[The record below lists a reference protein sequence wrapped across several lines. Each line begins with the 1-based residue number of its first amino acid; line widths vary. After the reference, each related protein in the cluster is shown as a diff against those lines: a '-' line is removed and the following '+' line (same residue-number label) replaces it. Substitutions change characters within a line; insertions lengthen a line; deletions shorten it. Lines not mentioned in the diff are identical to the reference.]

1 MELNLQPLGTAC
13 FVSGQTFAAG
23 EPVASYLVRNANL
36 EIVRYDL
43 LASQK
48 AAFAPAGFVACSWV
62 HPYKPR
68 VAGENSERTLK
79 LNAETLFLA
88 LADPSTEVNA
98 ENTRLV
104 QFLAFMLERKK
115 VLRPKGRSAD
125 GEKNVYEHAKTKQF
139 YQVPKGELTPEFFVQ
154 VQAQLSVLVGEPKPR
169 TTPAPAATA
178 PAAAVESP
186 APAATTESA
195 SAPAPSA

>member
-1 MELNLQPLGTAC
+1 MELNLQPLATAC

-48 AAFAPAGFVACSWV
+48 EAFAPAGFVACTWV

-68 VAGENSERTLK
+68 VAGENTERTLK

-88 LADPSTEVNA
+88 LADPATEVNA

-125 GEKNVYEHAKTKQF
+125 GEKNVYEHAKTKQLF
-139 YQVPKGELTPEFFVQ
+139 QVPKGELTPEFFVQ
-154 VQAQLSVLVGEPKPR
+154 VQAQLSVLVGEPKPKNVAAA
-169 TTPAPAATA
+169 APA
-178 PAAAVESP
+178 SP
-186 APAATTESA
+186 APDATTESA
-195 SAPAPSA
+195 ATPAPSV

>member
-1 MELNLQPLGTAC
+1 MELNLQPLATAC

-23 EPVASYLVRNANL
+23 EPVASYLVRDANL

-48 AAFAPAGFVACSWV
+48 EAFAPAGFIACSWV

-68 VAGENSERTLK
+68 VAGENTERTLK

-88 LADPSTEVNA
+88 LADPSTEATV

-125 GEKNVYEHAKTKQF
+125 GEKNVYEHAKNKQL
-139 YQVPKGELTPEFFVQ
+139 YQVPKAELTPEFFVQ
-154 VQAQLSVLVGEPKPR
+154 VQAQLSVLVGEPKPK
-169 TTPAPAATA
+169 TASAPVSTATESTA
-178 PAAAVESP
+178 PATDTDS
-186 APAATTESA
+186 T
-195 SAPAPSA
+195 SAPAPLS

>member
-178 PAAAVESP
+178 PATAVESP
-186 APAATTESA
+186 ASAATAESA
-195 SAPAPSA
+195 SAPAPSV

>member
-1 MELNLQPLGTAC
+1 
-13 FVSGQTFAAG
+13 
-23 EPVASYLVRNANL
+23 
-36 EIVRYDL
+36 
-43 LASQK
+43 
-48 AAFAPAGFVACSWV
+48 
-62 HPYKPR
+62 
-68 VAGENSERTLK
+68 
-79 LNAETLFLA
+79 
-88 LADPSTEVNA
+88 VNA

-125 GEKNVYEHAKTKQF
+125 GEKNVYEHAKTKQL

-178 PAAAVESP
+178 PATAVESP
-186 APAATTESA
+186 ASAATAESA
-195 SAPAPSA
+195 SAPAPSV

>member
-1 MELNLQPLGTAC
+1 LNLQPLGTAC
-13 FVSGQTFAAG
+13 FVSGQIFAAG

-125 GEKNVYEHAKTKQF
+125 GEKNVYEHAKTKQL

>member
-139 YQVPKGELTPEFFVQ
+139 YQVPTGELTPEFFVQ

>member
-1 MELNLQPLGTAC
+1 MEMTLQPLASTC
-13 FVSGQTFAAG
+13 FVMGRAFAEGDA
-23 EPVASYLVRNANL
+23 VASYLVRNAAL

-43 LASQK
+43 LASET

-88 LADPSTEVNA
+88 LADPSTEPTE

-104 QFLAFMLERKK
+104 QFLAFMLERKRL
-115 VLRPKGRSAD
+115 LRPKGRSAD
-125 GEKNVYEHAKTKQF
+125 GEKDVYEHAKTKVL
-139 YQVPKGELTPEFFVQ
+139 YQVQKGELTPEFFVS
-154 VQAQLSVLVGEPKPR
+154 VQSQLSVLVGPKPKNLK
-169 TTPAPAATA
+169 
-178 PAAAVESP
+178 SP
-186 APAATTESA
+186 APAEVTVV
-195 SAPAPSA
+195 

>member
-1 MELNLQPLGTAC
+1 
-13 FVSGQTFAAG
+13 
-23 EPVASYLVRNANL
+23 
-36 EIVRYDL
+36 
-43 LASQK
+43 
-48 AAFAPAGFVACSWV
+48 V

-125 GEKNVYEHAKTKQF
+125 GEKNVYEHAKTKQL

-178 PAAAVESP
+178 PATAVESS
-186 APAATTESA
+186 ASAATTESA

>member
-125 GEKNVYEHAKTKQF
+125 GEKNVYEHAKTKQL

-178 PAAAVESP
+178 PATAVESP
-186 APAATTESA
+186 ASAARAESA
-195 SAPAPSA
+195 SAPAPSV

>member
-1 MELNLQPLGTAC
+1 M
-13 FVSGQTFAAG
+13 
-23 EPVASYLVRNANL
+23 
-36 EIVRYDL
+36 
-43 LASQK
+43 
-48 AAFAPAGFVACSWV
+48 
-62 HPYKPR
+62 
-68 VAGENSERTLK
+68 
-79 LNAETLFLA
+79 
-88 LADPSTEVNA
+88 
-98 ENTRLV
+98 

-125 GEKNVYEHAKTKQF
+125 GEKNVYEHAKTKQL

-178 PAAAVESP
+178 PATAVESS
-186 APAATTESA
+186 ASAATTESA

>member
-1 MELNLQPLGTAC
+1 MELNLQPLATAC
-13 FVSGQTFAAG
+13 FVSGQTFTAG

-36 EIVRYDL
+36 EIVRHDL

-48 AAFAPAGFVACSWV
+48 EAFAPAGFVACSWV

-68 VAGENSERTLK
+68 VAGENTERTLK

-88 LADPSTEVNA
+88 LADPATEVNA

-125 GEKNVYEHAKTKQF
+125 GEKNVYEHAKTKQL

-169 TTPAPAATA
+169 A
-178 PAAAVESP
+178 
-186 APAATTESA
+186 A
-195 SAPAPSA
+195 SAPALVAAPESASTPAPSA

>member
-1 MELNLQPLGTAC
+1 MELNLQPLATAC

-23 EPVASYLVRNANL
+23 EPVASYLVRDANL

-48 AAFAPAGFVACSWV
+48 EAFAPAGFIACSWV

-68 VAGENSERTLK
+68 VAGENTERTLK

-88 LADPSTEVNA
+88 LADPSTEATV

-125 GEKNVYEHAKTKQF
+125 GEKNVYEHAKNKQL
-139 YQVPKGELTPEFFVQ
+139 YQVPKGELTPDFFVQ
-154 VQAQLSVLVGEPKPR
+154 VQAQLSVLVGEPKPK
-169 TTPAPAATA
+169 TASAPVATATESTA
-178 PAAAVESP
+178 PATDTDS
-186 APAATTESA
+186 T
-195 SAPAPSA
+195 SAPAPLS

>member
-125 GEKNVYEHAKTKQF
+125 GEKNVYEHAKTKQL

-178 PAAAVESP
+178 PATAVESS
-186 APAATTESA
+186 ASAATTESA

>member
-1 MELNLQPLGTAC
+1 MELNLQPLATAC

-23 EPVASYLVRNANL
+23 EPVASYLVRDANL

-48 AAFAPAGFVACSWV
+48 EAFAPAGFIACSWV

-68 VAGENSERTLK
+68 VAGENTERTLK

-88 LADPSTEVNA
+88 LADPSTEATV

-125 GEKNVYEHAKTKQF
+125 GEKNVYEHAKNKQL

-154 VQAQLSVLVGEPKPR
+154 VQAQLSVLVGEPKPK
-169 TTPAPAATA
+169 TASAPVATATESTA
-178 PAAAVESP
+178 PATDTDS
-186 APAATTESA
+186 T
-195 SAPAPSA
+195 SAPAPLS

>member
-1 MELNLQPLGTAC
+1 MELNLQPLATAC

-23 EPVASYLVRNANL
+23 EPVASYLVRDANL

-48 AAFAPAGFVACSWV
+48 EAFAPAGFIACSWV

-68 VAGENSERTLK
+68 VAGENTERTLK

-88 LADPSTEVNA
+88 LADPSTEATV

-125 GEKNVYEHAKTKQF
+125 GEKNVYEHAKNKQL
-139 YQVPKGELTPEFFVQ
+139 YLVPKGELTPEFFVQ
-154 VQAQLSVLVGEPKPR
+154 VQAQLSVLVGEPKPK
-169 TTPAPAATA
+169 TASAPVATATESTA
-178 PAAAVESP
+178 PATDTDS
-186 APAATTESA
+186 T
-195 SAPAPSA
+195 SAPAPLS

>member
-125 GEKNVYEHAKTKQF
+125 GEKNVYEHAKTKQL

-195 SAPAPSA
+195 SAPAPLA